1 MDGNGRWAKK
11 RGLPRIMGHDAAERS
26 IHDSVELC
34 GELGVEFLTLYA
46 FSTENWSRPRAEVSF
61 IMKLLSRF
69 LKGNIE
75 DLHRKNVRLLTTGRL
90 SDIPEKPRNDLINA
104 LKNTEGNTGLT
115 LILALSYG
123 GRAEIRDAV
132 EKVAVQVLSGK
143 IQPDAITEETIASN
157 LYNPGV
163 PDPELIIRTSGE
175 QRLSNFLMWE
185 SAYSEFY
192 FSPVLWPDFRKDELK
207 KAIEDY
213 GSRGRRFGGLED

>member
-1 MDGNGRWAKK
+1 
-11 RGLPRIMGHDAAERS
+11 MGHDAAERS